1 VFGPMSPVATQD
13 ACDAVNGRFLPV
25 VFNWMVHANV
35 FDTDVWGD
43 HH

>member
-1 VFGPMSPVATQD
+1 LD
-13 ACDAVNGRFLPV
+13 ARIHTRSVICDAVNGRFLPV